1 MKLSQNFTKTI
12 REAPADETAK
22 NAQLLIRAGYVHKTM
37 AGVYSYLPL
46 GLRMINKIEN
56 IVRKNLNAI
65 GGQEILMNT
74 LHPKEW
80 WVTTNRWENVDILFK
95 VKSQTDK
102 EYAIACS
109 HEEQVTPISSTYINS
124 WKDLVEYNPYIFEV
138 DIRDSNI
145 TIQKPL
151 RICLHQIIYCRSTD
165 KYLVIDNKI
174 SNSSSLFDYYPVGGG
189 IEKNETHVQALNL
202 EFEEETGQS
211 RSRIKS
217 TKYIGDVHQQFPVP
231 EIKGKFEAVNKNIV
245 SSVYFVEVEEFE
257 DGFMEESLSELEKEI
272 TKWISLDELK
282 NNILPG
288 FEFAFLN
295 YKTIH
300 NNPTYPTAVYQIQ
313 TKFRD
318 ELRSKSG
325 VMRGREFRMKDMYDF
340 HRSKESADNY
350 YELVKATYH
359 KIYEEMGLKAYAVHA
374 SGGIFT
380 SNDSHEFQVIC
391 DAGEDEI
398 FYNPN
403 TGYAINTEI
412 IEEMKAAGQ
421 SIPEGLTKAVSAE
434 VGNIFKLDDKYTK
447 AFGLT
452 YTDKDNKLQYPIM
465 NCHGIGTSRT
475 MGVLCEIY
483 SDEKGLK
490 LPAAVAPFEIHLIT
504 GINEKDD
511 TDVNNKILDI
521 ANRIYDGEL
530 KLIKTSRGKY
540 TLLDTTN
547 TTQLLE
553 LAKED
558 SSFDLSQLSQSD
570 EILWDDR
577 TGKTSI
583 GEKLKDADLI
593 GCPTQIIISKKSLEN
608 GGLELIIRDGGEKFV
623 IGL

>member
-1 MKLSQNFTKTI
+1 
-12 REAPADETAK
+12 
-22 NAQLLIRAGYVHKTM
+22 
-37 AGVYSYLPL
+37 
-46 GLRMINKIEN
+46 
-56 IVRKNLNAI
+56 
-65 GGQEILMNT
+65 MNS

-109 HEEQVTPISSTYINS
+109 HEEQVTPILSTYINS
-124 WKDLVEYNPYIFEV
+124 WKDLVEYKPYIFEK
-138 DIRDSNI
+138 DIRDKNI

-151 RICLHQIIYCRSTD
+151 RTCLHQIIYCKTTD

-174 SNSSSLFDYYPVGGG
+174 SNSCSLFDYYPVGGG
-189 IEKNETHVQALNL
+189 IEVGESHVEALHR

-211 RSRIKS
+211 SSKIIS

-231 EIKGKFEAVNKNIV
+231 NMEGKFEAVNKNVI
-245 SSVYFVEVEEFE
+245 SSIYYVEVENFE
-257 DGFMEESLSELEKEI
+257 DGFMEESLADLEKEI
-272 TKWISLDELK
+272 TKWIDLEELR

-288 FEFAFLN
+288 FEFAFFN
-295 YKTIH
+295 YENITNEIS
-300 NNPTYPTAVYQIQ
+300 YPTSVYQIQ

-340 HRSKESADNY
+340 HRTKESADSY
-350 YELVKATYH
+350 YELVKETYH

-391 DAGEDEI
+391 EAGEDEI
-398 FYNPN
+398 FYDEK
-403 TGYAINTEI
+403 TGYAINSEI
-412 IEEMKAAGQ
+412 IDGMKAAGQ
-421 SIPEGLTKAVSAE
+421 AIPEKLTKAISAE
-434 VGNIFKLDDKYTK
+434 VGNIFKLDDKYTM

-452 YTDKDNKLQYPIM
+452 YTDKDNKPQYPIM

-511 TDVNNKILDI
+511 AEINYKINDL
-521 ANRIYDGEL
+521 ANRIYNGEL
-530 KLIKTSRGKY
+530 KLIKTPRGKY
-540 TLLDTTN
+540 ILLDTTD
-547 TTQLLE
+547 TTQLLQ

-558 SSFDLSQLSQSD
+558 STFDLSQLSKSD

-577 TGKTSI
+577 GGKISI

-608 GGLELIIRDGGEKFV
+608 GGLELIDRASGEKFV
-623 IGL
+623 IQI

>member
-65 GGQEILMNT
+65 GGQEILMNS

-109 HEEQVTPISSTYINS
+109 HEEQVTPILSTYINS
-124 WKDLVEYNPYIFEV
+124 WKDLQEYNA
-138 DIRDSNI
+138 
-145 TIQKPL
+145 
-151 RICLHQIIYCRSTD
+151 
-165 KYLVIDNKI
+165 
-174 SNSSSLFDYYPVGGG
+174 
-189 IEKNETHVQALNL
+189 ETQ
-202 EFEEETGQS
+202 
-211 RSRIKS
+211 
-217 TKYIGDVHQQFPVP
+217 
-231 EIKGKFEAVNKNIV
+231 
-245 SSVYFVEVEEFE
+245 
-257 DGFMEESLSELEKEI
+257 
-272 TKWISLDELK
+272 
-282 NNILPG
+282 
-288 FEFAFLN
+288 
-295 YKTIH
+295 
-300 NNPTYPTAVYQIQ
+300 TYPTAVYQIQ

-318 ELRSKSG
+318 ELRSRSG

-359 KIYEEMGLKAYAVHA
+359 KIYQEMGLKAYVVHA

-391 DAGEDEI
+391 EAGEDEI
-398 FYNPN
+398 FYDEK
-403 TGYAINTEI
+403 TGYAINSEI
-412 IEEMKAAGQ
+412 IEGMKAAGQ
-421 SIPEGLTKAVSAE
+421 AIPEGLTKAVSAE

-452 YTDKDNKLQYPIM
+452 YTDQDNKPQYPIM

-475 MGVLCEIY
+475 MGVICEIY

-490 LPAAVAPFEIHLIT
+490 LPAAVAPFEIHLVT
-504 GINEKDD
+504 GINEKADAE
-511 TDVNNKILDI
+511 VNNKILDI
-521 ANRIYDGEL
+521 ANRIYNGEL
-530 KLIKTSRGKY
+530 KLIKTPRGKY
-540 TLLDTTN
+540 ILLDTTN
-547 TTQLLE
+547 TAQLLE
-553 LAKED
+553 IAKED
-558 SSFDLSQLSQSD
+558 STFDLSQLSKFD
-570 EILWDDR
+570 DILWDDR
-577 TGKTSI
+577 TGKISI

-593 GCPTQIIISKKSLEN
+593 GCPIQILISKKSLEN
-608 GGLELIIRDGGEKFV
+608 GGLELIIRESGEGYT
-623 IGL
+623 IRLT